1 MSCPCRYHNSPTW
14 RAASKGVC
22 PGKTPKYPSAPGIS
36 TSSTCSLTSMR
47 SADTIWSW
55 RWEGKD
61 MTLVNL
67 RLLPSLSRLAFTE
80 PFDHVFD
87 RPRHPEILLRD
98 LVVLAIHDFLEAANR
113 VGNHDVL
120 AIKTSE
126 LLGNEEG
133 LREELLNLPRARHRE
148 LVLLGKLVDPEDG
161 DDVLQIFVALQNLFD
176 GACHAIV
183 QIGRAS

>member
-1 MSCPCRYHNSPTW
+1 
-14 RAASKGVC
+14 
-22 PGKTPKYPSAPGIS
+22 
-36 TSSTCSLTSMR
+36 MR

-183 QIGRAS
+183 LVAEDPGIENSRGRGERIDRGINSQFGNRPRKIRRGIQMRER